1 MSIASSVKECFQ
13 IFKALCGKVETS
25 EDETIR
31 SSLDDF
37 KEELGRFRVWSGNIA
52 AHRSGASSLD
62 YRLRDA
68 SDLKD
73 KVMNLLTDLLDA
85 LQNGLFPLIILYA

>member
-1 MSIASSVKECFQ
+1 MSIASHVKECFQ

-25 EDETIR
+25 EDESIR

-68 SDLKD
+68 SDLKG
-73 KVMNLLTDLLDA
+73 KVINLLTDLLDA
-85 LQNGLFPLIILYA
+85 LQNGLLPFIAIHA